1 MENQASTVF
10 NDGISGT
17 GAELMV
23 YRDKDGLPVTY
34 NAASDQLGEQ
44 MTPDELSMLWHEIL
58 SPLTVIK
65 GYTST
70 LLELNNVV
78 SEEQKKQY
86 LRGIESASNRMMKI
100 LENLRDVAQLKEHKR
115 LNARLISLPD
125 IIQQIIT
132 EIQSQTSKHNI
143 KITTA
148 DNPTRVRA
156 EPDRISQ
163 VLTNLLTN
171 AVKYSPRG
179 GDIEVTVRAIRDE
192 IELSHVFGDTPGI
205 SLPSIVVSVIDHGIG
220 LPDKDSQR
228 VFERFYRV
236 NNEVTRNTTGSGLGL
251 YISKIIIE
259 SHNGSIW
266 ARKNRNGG
274 SIFSFSLPIQES
286 AVKVA
291 NSS

>member
-143 KITTA
+143 IITTA